1 MIDSEVFTIDETRFP
16 LDEMRKL
23 LEEYRW
29 IPIIDPG
36 IKNSGPLYEE
46 GLKKYAFMLDANSE
60 KPFLGKMRA
69 GRTVYPDFFH
79 PNASNYW
86 AFLLD
91 NLYSKVP
98 FSGLWLDSN

>member
-1 MIDSEVFTIDETRFP
+1 MINSEIFTIDETRFP
-16 LDEMRKL
+16 LDQMRKL

-36 IKNSGPLYEE
+36 IKNAGPLYEE
-46 GLKKYAFMLDANSE
+46 GLKRGAFMMEANSD

-79 PNASNYW
+79 PNSSSYW

-91 NLYSKVP
+91 SLYQKVP
-98 FSGLWLDSN
+98 FSGVWLDSN